1 MARVACL
8 IGATFV
14 QTARGI
20 RVDRGALTLVE
31 LAPATLFVGAGP
43 AADLGHVSTGEFLD
57 CWPDAVEAVAAAP
70 IGVLSLLDAAAR
82 LTGDAVMTLRRP
94 RIAAAGLRYEMEL
107 LRGTL
112 PTSSGAAV
120 LFVNPSTTPVTPTS
134 TWRTP
139 RALA

>member
-1 MARVACL
+1 M
-8 IGATFV
+8 
-14 QTARGI
+14 
-20 RVDRGALTLVE
+20 
-31 LAPATLFVGAGP
+31 
-43 AADLGHVSTGEFLD
+43 STGEFLD
-57 CWPDAVEAVAAAP
+57 CWPDAVEAVTEAP

-82 LTGDAVMTLRRP
+82 LSGDAVMTLRQP
-94 RIAAAGLRYEMEL
+94 QIAAEGLRYEVEL

-120 LFVNPSTTPVTPTS
+120 LFVNPSTTPVTPAS